1 MRKFLLTSTALVG
14 AFAFVDRADAQML
27 TTDSPFTVRIDGFA
41 NFRGGLVSDSN
52 QTGVMAPSSNAIRAA
67 SPKINGDNAQMKTDT
82 EIHVTATGK
91 ADNGLVYGMYVEIEA
106 DPALSDLTT
115 TAVNTGNGATAS
127 STTTTVPTSSSNYI
141 DEANIFLQGSWGR
154 VEMGDQDGAGDQL
167 FFGAP
172 FDYGP
177 AYGQGSGADGDIL
190 FRWSNTAL
198 IQNNASSNIN
208 ATPLYS
214 WNVRALD
221 SNDATKITYLSPVIA
236 GFRAGISYVPNGA
249 QNGFLNSVGSG
260 IRSGETLTSL
270 SATGIG
276 VPGLGAATANANSL
290 TAPGSIGTGAL
301 PANHGAYGDY
311 QDWIE
316 VGAQWRGTIGD
327 IGLGAMT
334 EYTHA
339 SHKSS
344 LFSPA
349 GANAPAGTVA
359 GGAFATGL
367 GQLGYHYVDINSF
380 AVGGQASWMG
390 FTIGGSYANHFR
402 STLLT
407 GPGLQTGQNAY
418 DIAAGLQYAIGPW
431 VVGYNYSFSLDA
443 GSVSPLNV
451 AANGGGTSQIEWHSL
466 GAKYILAPGLFLF
479 TEYAHYRIMDNGV
492 NVDFGNAGIVGTGI
506 RF

>member
-14 AFAFVDRADAQML
+14 AFALVDRADAQQL

-41 NFRGGLVSDSN
+41 NVRGGIVSDSN
-52 QTGVMAPSSNAIRAA
+52 QTAIPAASGNALRAA
-67 SPKINGDNAQMKTDT
+67 APNIAGHNDQIKTDT
-82 EIHVTATGK
+82 EIHITATGK

-115 TAVNTGNGATAS
+115 TAVNVNAATGAVTQ
-127 STTTTVPTSSSNYI
+127 TTVPTSASNYI

-154 VEMGDQDGAGDQL
+154 IEMGDQDGAGDQL

-190 FRWSNTAL
+190 FRWANTTL

-208 ATPLYS
+208 ATPMYS

-221 SNDATKITYLSPVIA
+221 SSDASKITYLSPVIS

-249 QNGFLNSVGSG
+249 QNGFLNATGQS
-260 IRSGETLTSL
+260 IRSQSTLTSL
-270 SATGIG
+270 TGASIG
-276 VPGLGAATANANSL
+276 VPGLAGATTASL
-290 TAPGSIGTGAL
+290 LGVCGTGCLA
-301 PANHGAYGDY
+301 ANHASYGDY
-311 QDWIE
+311 NDWIE
-316 VGAQWRGTIGD
+316 VGGQWRGTFGD
-327 IGLGAMT
+327 VGLGGMA

-339 SHKSS
+339 THKSS
-344 LFSPA
+344 LF
-349 GANAPAGTVA
+349 APIGGNTTAIGGTQA
-359 GGAFATGL
+359 L
-367 GQLGYHYVDINSF
+367 GQFGSGPSASYHYIDINSF
-380 AVGGQASWMG
+380 AVGGQVSWMG
-390 FTIGGSYANHFR
+390 FTLGGSYANHGR

-407 GPGLQTGQNAY
+407 GPGLNRGQDAW
-418 DIAAGLQYAIGPW
+418 DVAAGLQYAIGPW

-443 GSVSPLNV
+443 GSVSPVN
-451 AANGGGTSQIEWHSL
+451 APINGGGTSQIEWHSV

-479 TEYAHYRIMDNGV
+479 TEYAHYRIQDNGV
-492 NVDFGNAGIVGTGI
+492 TVDTGNAAVLGTGV

>member
-52 QTGVMAPSSNAIRAA
+52 QTAVVAGPNNALRLA

-115 TAVNTGNGATAS
+115 TAVNVNAAS
-127 STTTTVPTSSSNYI
+127 GVVTQTTTPTSSQNYI

-221 SNDATKITYLSPVIA
+221 SNDSTKITYLSPVIA

-249 QNGFLNSVGSG
+249 QNGFLNATGAG
-260 IRSGETLTSL
+260 IRSGMTITSL
-270 SATGIG
+270 TGAGIA
-276 VPGLGAATANANSL
+276 VPGVSTTSTGAALLGTC
-290 TAPGSIGTGAL
+290 GTGCLA
-301 PANHGAYGDY
+301 ANHAAYGDY

-344 LFSPA
+344 LFQPQA
-349 GANAPAGTVA
+349 GALQGSSGAVGAPAP
-359 GGAFATGL
+359 GG
-367 GQLGYHYVDINSF
+367 GQFGYHYVDINSF

-390 FTIGGSYANHFR
+390 FTIGGSFADHFR

-407 GPGLQTGQNAY
+407 GPGLQTGQDAY
-418 DIAAGLQYAIGPW
+418 DIAAGIQYAIGPW
-431 VVGYNYSFSLDA
+431 VVGYNYSYSLDA
-443 GSVSPLNV
+443 GSVSPLNIK
-451 AANGGGTSQIEWHSL
+451 ANGGGSSNIEWHSL

-479 TEYAHYRIMDNGV
+479 TEYAHYRIQDNGV
-492 NVDFGNAGIVGTGI
+492 VADIGNAGIVGTGI